1 MNLIILLDNIYRFS
15 DQKLPNPVQ
24 ISVFSNMC
32 ESENVTFLIP
42 SPNMSIDSFVTVT
55 GWRPTNCCM
64 RLKITVVIDAEH
76 AGVNSTFTFITFSNY
91 YNYNS
96 NYFVFTL

>member
-1 MNLIILLDNIYRFS
+1 LEPIDLHLLLRKKIIILLKLGTINKIFIPYGVIFIIMNLIILLDNIYRFS

-55 GWRPTNCCM
+55 G
-64 RLKITVVIDAEH
+64 
-76 AGVNSTFTFITFSNY
+76 
-91 YNYNS
+91 
-96 NYFVFTL
+96 